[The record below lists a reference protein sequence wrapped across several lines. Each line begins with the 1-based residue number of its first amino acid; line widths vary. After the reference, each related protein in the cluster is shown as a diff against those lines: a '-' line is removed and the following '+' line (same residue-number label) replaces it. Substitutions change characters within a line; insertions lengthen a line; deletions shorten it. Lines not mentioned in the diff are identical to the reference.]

1 MPPGGHRLAETQALC
16 YRFANDLPRGYSWIL
31 YLDNLF
37 VNQPLLALLR
47 KDLGVGAMGT
57 TRKNARGI
65 PKELLD
71 KKEKKYLWGSFY
83 LMVVG
88 EVLGSLW

>member
-1 MPPGGHRLAETQALC
+1 MICLGDTV
-16 YRFANDLPRGYSWIL
+16 PRGYSWIL

-71 KKEKKYLWGSFY
+71 KKEKKHLWGSSY
-83 LMVVG
+83 PMVVG
-88 EVLGSLW
+88 EVLVSL

>member
-1 MPPGGHRLAETQALC
+1 MSSGGHRLAEIQALY
-16 YRFANDLPRGYSWIL
+16 YRFANDLPREYSWIL

-47 KDLGVGAMGT
+47 KDLGVGAIDT

-71 KKEKKYLWGSFY
+71 KNKKKYL
-83 LMVVG
+83 
-88 EVLGSLW
+88 